1 MRITFE
7 DTPRLAHVSEDGM
20 RNQSIL
26 SHLEGTAVIAER
38 FAKSFGGQ
46 EQARTAGLLHDIG
59 KYSDGFQ
66 KRLKG
71 GKKVDHSTAGAKVAM
86 AQKQPEVAFAI
97 AGHHSGLPDGGSKT
111 DTMDSPTLCGRLK
124 KPVEDCDLWKSE
136 VNLPSSVTRPPIAQ
150 DGFSVSFYTRMLY
163 SCLVDADFLDTEAF
177 MQGKARKGNY
187 ASMGQMLE
195 RLKEY
200 ISPWWA
206 AETVLNQKRCEIL
219 RQCFERGKKES
230 EGLFTLTVP
239 TGGGKTVSSLAFALS
254 HAVAAGK
261 ERVIYV
267 IPYTSIIDQTAE
279 VFRKVVGEENVIEHH
294 SGADFSVP
302 EGEADPTLYRK
313 ALATEN
319 WDAPLIVTTSVQFFE
334 SLYANRPSRCRKLHN
349 LANSVIIFDEAQT
362 LPVPYLRPCVAAIA
376 QLVQFYHSTAV
387 LCTATQPVLQPLFDE
402 LASGLVSR
410 EICPDTENL
419 YQFFR
424 RTTLISAGIKT
435 EKELLSQLGSVPQ
448 GLCVVNRRATAQEL
462 YQGLEEEG
470 RFCLTTLLCP
480 ADRKRLLE
488 VIRQRL
494 TDGMPCRV
502 VSTSLIEA
510 GVDVDF
516 PAVWREEAGLDS
528 ILQTAGRCNR
538 EGKRATE
545 DSKVTIFSLESQTV
559 PAMIQ
564 QNVDATRSV
573 FSRFDDPAEPAAIES
588 YFQFFLTL
596 KGNAALD
603 SQNVLE
609 AFHHGMQGVLFP
621 FSSVAEKFHLI
632 ENQTVTIYLPVG
644 EGAELVN
651 QLKLGYATRSLY
663 HRLGQY
669 SVNVY
674 PDHLKNLLDAGA
686 AEPVGDGNYILTDT
700 TLYDNLTGLSLD
712 VETGKGMFV

>member
-206 AETVLNQKRCEIL
+206 AETALNQKRCEIL

-254 HAVAAGK
+254 HAVAVGK

-488 VIRQRL
+488 EIRQRL

-502 VSTSLIEA
+502 VSTSLVEA

-538 EGKRATE
+538 EGKRATK

>member
-200 ISPWWA
+200 ISLWWA
-206 AETVLNQKRCEIL
+206 AETALNQKRCEIL

-488 VIRQRL
+488 EIRQRL

-528 ILQTAGRCNR
+528 ILQTTGRCNR

>member
-376 QLVQFYHSTAV
+376 QLVQFYHSTTV

-488 VIRQRL
+488 EIRQRL

-632 ENQTVTIYLPVG
+632 ENHTVTIYLPVG

>member
-254 HAVAAGK
+254 HAVAVGK

-480 ADRKRLLE
+480 ADRKSLLE
-488 VIRQRL
+488 EIRQRL

>member
-376 QLVQFYHSTAV
+376 QLVQFYHSTTV

-488 VIRQRL
+488 EIRQRL

-528 ILQTAGRCNR
+528 IFQTAGRCNR

>member
-206 AETVLNQKRCEIL
+206 AETALNQKRCEIL

-254 HAVAAGK
+254 HAVAVGK

-376 QLVQFYHSTAV
+376 QLVQFYHSTAC
-387 LCTATQPVLQPLFDE
+387 L
-402 LASGLVSR
+402 
-410 EICPDTENL
+410 L
-419 YQFFR
+419 Y
-424 RTTLISAGIKT
+424 
-435 EKELLSQLGSVPQ
+435 
-448 GLCVVNRRATAQEL
+448 
-462 YQGLEEEG
+462 
-470 RFCLTTLLCP
+470 
-480 ADRKRLLE
+480 
-488 VIRQRL
+488 
-494 TDGMPCRV
+494 
-502 VSTSLIEA
+502 TSPSPR
-510 GVDVDF
+510 DC
-516 PAVWREEAGLDS
+516 S
-528 ILQTAGRCNR
+528 
-538 EGKRATE
+538 
-545 DSKVTIFSLESQTV
+545 
-559 PAMIQ
+559 
-564 QNVDATRSV
+564 
-573 FSRFDDPAEPAAIES
+573 
-588 YFQFFLTL
+588 
-596 KGNAALD
+596 
-603 SQNVLE
+603 
-609 AFHHGMQGVLFP
+609 
-621 FSSVAEKFHLI
+621 
-632 ENQTVTIYLPVG
+632 
-644 EGAELVN
+644 
-651 QLKLGYATRSLY
+651 
-663 HRLGQY
+663 
-669 SVNVY
+669 
-674 PDHLKNLLDAGA
+674 
-686 AEPVGDGNYILTDT
+686 
-700 TLYDNLTGLSLD
+700 
-712 VETGKGMFV
+712 

>member
-206 AETVLNQKRCEIL
+206 AETALNQKRCEIL

-480 ADRKRLLE
+480 ADRKSLLE
-488 VIRQRL
+488 EIRQRL

-516 PAVWREEAGLDS
+516 PAVWREEAGLNS

-596 KGNAALD
+596 KGNAVLD

>member
-200 ISPWWA
+200 ISPWWT
-206 AETVLNQKRCEIL
+206 AETALNQKRCEIL

-254 HAVAAGK
+254 HTVAAGK

-488 VIRQRL
+488 EIRQRL

>member
-200 ISPWWA
+200 ISSWWA
-206 AETVLNQKRCEIL
+206 AETALNQKRCEIL

-254 HAVAAGK
+254 HAVAVGK

>member
-254 HAVAAGK
+254 HAVAVGK

-376 QLVQFYHSTAV
+376 QLVQFYHSTTV

-488 VIRQRL
+488 EIRQRL

>member
-488 VIRQRL
+488 EIRQRL

-686 AEPVGDGNYILTDT
+686 AEPVGDGNYILTDA

>member
-376 QLVQFYHSTAV
+376 QLVQFYHSTTV

-488 VIRQRL
+488 EIRQRL

>member
-1 MRITFE
+1 
-7 DTPRLAHVSEDGM
+7 
-20 RNQSIL
+20 
-26 SHLEGTAVIAER
+26 
-38 FAKSFGGQ
+38 
-46 EQARTAGLLHDIG
+46 
-59 KYSDGFQ
+59 
-66 KRLKG
+66 
-71 GKKVDHSTAGAKVAM
+71 M

-97 AGHHSGLPDGGSKT
+97 AGHHSGLPDGGSKS

-488 VIRQRL
+488 EIRQRL

-502 VSTSLIEA
+502 VSTSLVEA

-538 EGKRATE
+538 EGKRATK

-596 KGNAALD
+596 KGNAVLD

>member
-254 HAVAAGK
+254 HAVAVGK

-488 VIRQRL
+488 EIRQRL

-686 AEPVGDGNYILTDT
+686 AEPVGDGNYILTDA

>member
-480 ADRKRLLE
+480 ADRKSLLE
-488 VIRQRL
+488 EIRQRL

-596 KGNAALD
+596 KGNAVLD

>member
-200 ISPWWA
+200 ISPWWP
-206 AETVLNQKRCEIL
+206 AETALNQKRCEIL

-349 LANSVIIFDEAQT
+349 LANSIIIFDEAQT

-488 VIRQRL
+488 EIRQRL

>member
-206 AETVLNQKRCEIL
+206 AETALNQKRCEIL

-239 TGGGKTVSSLAFALS
+239 TGGG
-254 HAVAAGK
+254 
-261 ERVIYV
+261 
-267 IPYTSIIDQTAE
+267 
-279 VFRKVVGEENVIEHH
+279 
-294 SGADFSVP
+294 
-302 EGEADPTLYRK
+302 
-313 ALATEN
+313 
-319 WDAPLIVTTSVQFFE
+319 
-334 SLYANRPSRCRKLHN
+334 
-349 LANSVIIFDEAQT
+349 
-362 LPVPYLRPCVAAIA
+362 
-376 QLVQFYHSTAV
+376 
-387 LCTATQPVLQPLFDE
+387 
-402 LASGLVSR
+402 
-410 EICPDTENL
+410 
-419 YQFFR
+419 
-424 RTTLISAGIKT
+424 
-435 EKELLSQLGSVPQ
+435 
-448 GLCVVNRRATAQEL
+448 
-462 YQGLEEEG
+462 
-470 RFCLTTLLCP
+470 
-480 ADRKRLLE
+480 
-488 VIRQRL
+488 
-494 TDGMPCRV
+494 
-502 VSTSLIEA
+502 
-510 GVDVDF
+510 
-516 PAVWREEAGLDS
+516 
-528 ILQTAGRCNR
+528 
-538 EGKRATE
+538 
-545 DSKVTIFSLESQTV
+545 
-559 PAMIQ
+559 
-564 QNVDATRSV
+564 
-573 FSRFDDPAEPAAIES
+573 
-588 YFQFFLTL
+588 
-596 KGNAALD
+596 
-603 SQNVLE
+603 
-609 AFHHGMQGVLFP
+609 
-621 FSSVAEKFHLI
+621 
-632 ENQTVTIYLPVG
+632 
-644 EGAELVN
+644 
-651 QLKLGYATRSLY
+651 
-663 HRLGQY
+663 
-669 SVNVY
+669 
-674 PDHLKNLLDAGA
+674 
-686 AEPVGDGNYILTDT
+686 
-700 TLYDNLTGLSLD
+700 
-712 VETGKGMFV
+712 

>member
-254 HAVAAGK
+254 HAVAVGK

-488 VIRQRL
+488 EIRQRL

-502 VSTSLIEA
+502 VSTSLVEA

>member
-488 VIRQRL
+488 EIRQRL

-516 PAVWREEAGLDS
+516 PAVWREEAGLNS

>member
-1 MRITFE
+1 M
-7 DTPRLAHVSEDGM
+7 
-20 RNQSIL
+20 
-26 SHLEGTAVIAER
+26 
-38 FAKSFGGQ
+38 
-46 EQARTAGLLHDIG
+46 
-59 KYSDGFQ
+59 
-66 KRLKG
+66 
-71 GKKVDHSTAGAKVAM
+71 
-86 AQKQPEVAFAI
+86 
-97 AGHHSGLPDGGSKT
+97 
-111 DTMDSPTLCGRLK
+111 
-124 KPVEDCDLWKSE
+124 
-136 VNLPSSVTRPPIAQ
+136 
-150 DGFSVSFYTRMLY
+150 
-163 SCLVDADFLDTEAF
+163 
-177 MQGKARKGNY
+177 
-187 ASMGQMLE
+187 
-195 RLKEY
+195 
-200 ISPWWA
+200 
-206 AETVLNQKRCEIL
+206 
-219 RQCFERGKKES
+219 
-230 EGLFTLTVP
+230 
-239 TGGGKTVSSLAFALS
+239 
-254 HAVAAGK
+254 
-261 ERVIYV
+261 
-267 IPYTSIIDQTAE
+267 
-279 VFRKVVGEENVIEHH
+279 IEHH

-488 VIRQRL
+488 EIRQRL

-516 PAVWREEAGLDS
+516 PAVWREEAGLNS

>member
-254 HAVAAGK
+254 HAVAVGK

-376 QLVQFYHSTAV
+376 QLVQFYHSTTV

-488 VIRQRL
+488 EIRQRL

-528 ILQTAGRCNR
+528 IFQTAGRCNR

>member
-254 HAVAAGK
+254 HAVAVGK

-480 ADRKRLLE
+480 ADRKSLLE
-488 VIRQRL
+488 EIRQRL

-596 KGNAALD
+596 KGNAVLD

>member
-488 VIRQRL
+488 EIRQRL

-502 VSTSLIEA
+502 VSTSLVEA

-538 EGKRATE
+538 EGKRATK

-596 KGNAALD
+596 KGNAVLD

-621 FSSVAEKFHLI
+621 FSSVVEKFHLI

>member
-200 ISPWWA
+200 ISSWWA
-206 AETVLNQKRCEIL
+206 AETALNQKRCEIL

-488 VIRQRL
+488 EIRQRL

>member
-1 MRITFE
+1 M
-7 DTPRLAHVSEDGM
+7 
-20 RNQSIL
+20 
-26 SHLEGTAVIAER
+26 
-38 FAKSFGGQ
+38 
-46 EQARTAGLLHDIG
+46 
-59 KYSDGFQ
+59 
-66 KRLKG
+66 
-71 GKKVDHSTAGAKVAM
+71 DHSTAGAKVAM

-97 AGHHSGLPDGGSKT
+97 AGHHSGLPDGGSKS

-488 VIRQRL
+488 EIRQRL

-502 VSTSLIEA
+502 VSTSLVEA

-538 EGKRATE
+538 EGKRATK

-596 KGNAALD
+596 KGNAVLD

>member
-7 DTPRLAHVSEDGM
+7 DTPLLAHVSEDGM

-261 ERVIYV
+261 ERGIYV

-279 VFRKVVGEENVIEHH
+279 VFRKGVGEENVIEHH

-488 VIRQRL
+488 EIRQRL

-516 PAVWREEAGLDS
+516 PAVWREEAGLNS

>member
-376 QLVQFYHSTAV
+376 QLVQFYHSTTV

-488 VIRQRL
+488 ETRQRL